1 MGATPPK
8 AVTNRFPRVGGNRI
22 TEASEV
28 IFDPIQ
34 GDKGMETPPPNDSL
48 QASLSPPVGGC
59 LRSFRRDWLA
69 NKCSDNVLN
78 IILMLLIGLLG
89 ENGP

>member
-1 MGATPPK
+1 MAPTGNVPMGATPPK

-34 GDKGMETPPPNDSL
+34 GDKGMETPPPNDSSVH
-48 QASLSPPVGGC
+48 Q
-59 LRSFRRDWLA
+59 
-69 NKCSDNVLN
+69 
-78 IILMLLIGLLG
+78 
-89 ENGP
+89 